1 MVLPLEKSQNKY
13 EIKDFICI
21 FCSERTWQVKRV
33 QDAKKQNYLDTVFS
47 RKYGGKN
54 TFQILCESL
63 QLKLNCQSK
72 CRSDNFPYNVYNVY
86 NVFSIQCIVVLK
98 SWGDSHE
105 KYNKSGNQTSHG
117 LEVYLV

>member
-63 QLKLNCQSK
+63 QLEVELSIKMQV
-72 CRSDNFPYNVYNVY
+72 RQ
-86 NVFSIQCIVVLK
+86 FSIHKICVTLY
-98 SWGDSHE
+98 G
-105 KYNKSGNQTSHG
+105 
-117 LEVYLV
+117 